1 MGLIKN
7 GAITEDGWQ
16 HVADDAE
23 VPAGDVI
30 VGLGRFESEREALLA
45 RDGRLG
51 VKLCA
56 GDQPEAIAQDLG
68 RLALV
73 AVEFPKY
80 ADGRGYSIAR
90 LLRDRYGFEGEL
102 RAVGDVLRD
111 QLLYMKRCGFD
122 AYELKE
128 GKDIQGALQAF
139 GELTVAYQ
147 GEAGDSRALFRRRA

>member
-7 GAITEDGWQ
+7 GAIVEDTWQ
-16 HVADDAE
+16 HVSEDGE
-23 VPAGDVI
+23 LPAGDVI
-30 VGLGRFESEREALLA
+30 VGLGRYTAERDALLS
-45 RDGRLG
+45 RDGKLG
-51 VKLCA
+51 VKLTA
-56 GDQPEAIAQDLG
+56 EDQPDALEKDLG
-68 RLALV
+68 KLALV
-73 AVEFPKY
+73 AIEFPKY
-80 ADGRGYSIAR
+80 ADGRGYSTAR
-90 LLRDRYGFEGEL
+90 LLRDRHGFAGEL

-128 GKDIQGALQAF
+128 GKDIEGALEAF